1 MPVKGIAA
9 VKRGYRIRVDKVT
22 GHMSERAV
30 YNVLQAGAAYS
41 DMLTP
46 VDTSNL
52 INSRYAPQIQRSEG
66 KVSGSVGYT
75 AEYAA
80 AVHNMSGKLKGQPR
94 EDFGMTS
101 NHSEFGP
108 KQRVAFGGG
117 TGKGTYWS
125 PDAEPKFLE
134 KGFEMVKPDI
144 PAILKASYE

>member
-1 MPVKGIAA
+1 
-9 VKRGYRIRVDKVT
+9 
-22 GHMSERAV
+22 MSERAV

-52 INSRYAPQIQRSEG
+52 INSRYAPQIQRSDG
-66 KVSGSVGYT
+66 KVSGTVGYT

-94 EDFGMTS
+94 EGFG
-101 NHSEFGP
+101 NAG
-108 KQRVAFGGG
+108 FGGG

-134 KGFEMVKPDI
+134 KGFEMVKPEV

>member
-1 MPVKGIAA
+1 
-9 VKRGYRIRVDKVT
+9 
-22 GHMSERAV
+22 MSERAV

-52 INSRYAPQIQRSEG
+52 INSRYAPQIQRSDG
-66 KVSGSVGYT
+66 KVSGTVGYT

-94 EDFGMTS
+94 EAFGKA
-101 NHSEFGP
+101 G
-108 KQRVAFGGG
+108 FGGG
-117 TGKGTYWS
+117 TGNGTYWS

-134 KGFEMVKPDI
+134 KGFEMVKPEI
-144 PAILKASYE
+144 PAILRASYE